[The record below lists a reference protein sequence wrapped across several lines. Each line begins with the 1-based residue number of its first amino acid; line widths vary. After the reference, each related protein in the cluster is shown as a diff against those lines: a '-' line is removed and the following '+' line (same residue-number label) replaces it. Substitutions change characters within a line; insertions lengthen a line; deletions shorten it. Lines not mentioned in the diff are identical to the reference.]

1 MLEKVNHAA
10 LAFYAK
16 AQAKAY
22 SAVERLKER
31 AKEDRGAEAIEWIA
45 MLLVIGFVV
54 TVIFQ
59 WMQDSGQKETKG
71 FLDNV
76 VDVLSHIAGFLLKKG

>member
-16 AQAKAY
+16 AQAKVY

-54 TVIFQ
+54 SIIAKWLQ
-59 WMQDSGQKETKG
+59 GEKESPVDT
-71 FLDNV
+71 FLTGVGN
-76 VDVLSHIAGFLLKKG
+76 LLTTILTAFRK